1 MSLEQGNVVATRF
14 LSPYLQFKESVAV
27 TFVAKNNES
36 FTINVTGGEPKPE
49 MTMIPCSIILT
60 KTPLEHYK
68 VIGRVV
74 TDTEIGRNYANG
86 NCRVIANSLNDKLKI
101 LNIVDNLHKC
111 LSEN

>member
-1 MSLEQGNVVATRF
+1 MSLEQGNVIATRF
-14 LSPYLQFKESVAV
+14 LKPYLQFKESVSV
-27 TFVAKNNES
+27 TFIAKNNES
-36 FTINVTGGEPKPE
+36 FAINVTGGEPKPE
-49 MTMIPCSIILT
+49 MTTLPCSIIVS
-60 KTPLEHYK
+60 KTPLPNYK

-101 LNIVDNLHKC
+101 LNIVENLHKC